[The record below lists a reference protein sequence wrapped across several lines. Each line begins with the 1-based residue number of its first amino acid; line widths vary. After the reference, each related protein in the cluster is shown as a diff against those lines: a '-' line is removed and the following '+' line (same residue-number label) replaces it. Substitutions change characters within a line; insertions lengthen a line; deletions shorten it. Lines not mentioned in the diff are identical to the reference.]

1 MTAWRNGLK
10 SQVSHF
16 EIYSAIDC
24 SCSNKIRFLERGR
37 RWANINDAKSLLKSE
52 YEVSLLDIYTQM
64 RRGETYSGSI
74 ITIEDK
80 KCPAESSNEDPLF
93 PSNVSGRLTL
103 YSFETTP
110 AGRSEKESNKETIPA
125 SMKEIDTFP
134 IKSLTNQTFYDKVKK
149 LSKQSKNK

>member
-1 MTAWRNGLK
+1 MTAVARTKL
-10 SQVSHF
+10 V
-16 EIYSAIDC
+16 
-24 SCSNKIRFLERGR
+24 FLERGR
-37 RWANINDAKSLLKSE
+37 RWANINDAKSLLKSD